1 MRLKDL
7 NAIVTGSS
15 RGIGKAIALRF
26 AQEGANVVVNYL
38 GNDDEAQKT
47 SETIRT
53 KGVKALEVQADIGKS
68 DEVRHLVS
76 RTMEEFGSVD
86 ILVNNAGS
94 GLTKP
99 FEQIEED
106 EWERMLAVHLKG
118 VFLAT
123 QLVGEAMR
131 RQGGGSI
138 INISSVAGK
147 VALPQRVIYS
157 AVQGGKMMFTRALAC
172 EWARW
177 GIRVNSIAPGTILTD
192 LVRRNFDLGLL
203 DGGSVLQRT
212 PMARFGETS
221 EVAGVAAFLASGDAS
236 YVTGQTIFVDGGWT
250 CWAGW
255 PLPPTKS

>member
-1 MRLKDL
+1 MLLRNL

-26 AQEGANVVVNYL
+26 AEEGANVVVNYL
-38 GNDDEAQKT
+38 GKDDEAQKT
-47 SETIRT
+47 SEAIRT
-53 KGVKALEVQADIGKS
+53 KGVKTLEVQADIGKS
-68 DEVRHLVS
+68 DEVRHLIS

-99 FEQIEED
+99 FEQIKED

-123 QLVGEAMR
+123 QLVGETMR
-131 RQGGGSI
+131 KQGGGSI

-177 GIRVNSIAPGTILTD
+177 GIRINSIAPGTILTD

-250 CWAGW
+250 SWAGW